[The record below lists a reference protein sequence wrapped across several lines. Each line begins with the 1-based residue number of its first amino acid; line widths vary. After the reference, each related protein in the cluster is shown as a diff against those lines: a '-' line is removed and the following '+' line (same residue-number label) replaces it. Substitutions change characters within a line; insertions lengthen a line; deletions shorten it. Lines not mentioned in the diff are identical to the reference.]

1 MAKEQKGIRG
11 KSKGLHGKFNKGSK
25 SNNSNNPDRVIKG
38 NSSGVGNTFRTKN
51 TIKRLK
57 MYDQKMPDLE
67 KMHKRPTEAARVDPN
82 RKWFGNV
89 RTIDQK
95 SLEKLRIEMA
105 RKEEDPTKIFVKA
118 KKIPTS
124 LLQEPIKEN
133 KLRLLEV

>member
-11 KSKGLHGKFNKGSK
+11 KSKSLHGKFQKGSK
-25 SNNSNNPDRVIKG
+25 SNASTNPDRMIKG
-38 NSSGVGNTFRTKN
+38 NTSGTGSTFRTKN

-57 MYDQKMPDLE
+57 MNDEKHPDKE
-67 KMHKRPTEAARVDPN
+67 KMYKRPTEMARVDPN

-105 RKEEDPTKIFVKA
+105 RKDEDPTKIFVKA
-118 KKIPTS
+118 KKIPKS
-124 LLQEPIKEN
+124 LL
-133 KLRLLEV
+133 